1 MSSDE
6 GRGHHWGPGKAVVGD
21 VQVQETGWGG
31 HGSGMG
37 RQQDPVLC
45 VFWVCVDTGPEPE
58 KTGFWRSLGEIK
70 R

>member
-31 HGSGMG
+31 AWEWDGQTAGCCIVCLLGVRGHGA
-37 RQQDPVLC
+37 
-45 VFWVCVDTGPEPE
+45 
-58 KTGFWRSLGEIK
+58 
-70 R
+70 